1 MSDLYPQETASFN
14 ALPNE
19 CPITFLDYG
28 ILTEKIT
35 DKVVTFRQKE
45 RTKRKDELIDKL
57 KLKYLKGCL
66 YQLDLLSR
74 MSQGECKPIIDLWKK
89 KHLVSS
95 KKKIKTFLDNNF
107 VPLIY
112 LTEAY
117 EKQQNKVY
125 TFKIGDRVKC
135 IKLRYQSYPR
145 CSYKRAKPYIYYGV
159 VSQEIKEQKEPKY
172 IVNIV
177 KVREYKDEEDN
188 VISYPDFSELIYTY
202 ETWSDVLYM
211 YGWELEKI
219 GEENLVSTR
228 LREKK
233 DYIIKR
239 EKLWEKMKPLL
250 LNIYNVLDF
259 TNIPKLSYNRDLLI
273 SKAKHHDND
282 LSDDEL
288 FERGV
293 MKEIEEQIIPCYKKL
308 WFLDIVDVL
317 DKNTWENLDDETNPL
332 NKLFYID
339 GIELKALKDAKI
351 MARTIKEHHL
361 LYQVSNYKYI
371 VP

>member
-1 MSDLYPQETASFN
+1 MSDLYPQETTSFN
-14 ALPNE
+14 AMPNE

-57 KLKYLKGCL
+57 KLKHLKGCL

-74 MSQGECKPIIDLWKK
+74 MSQGKGKPIIDLWKK

-95 KKKIKTFLDNNF
+95 KKKIKTFLDYNF

-112 LTEAY
+112 LKEAY
-117 EKQQNKVY
+117 EKQQNGHY
-125 TFKIGDRVKC
+125 TFKLGDRVKC
-135 IKLRYQSYPR
+135 IQLRYQSYPR
-145 CSYKRAKPYIYYGV
+145 RSYTCAKPYIYYGFV
-159 VSQEIKEQKEPKY
+159 KEIRGQNDPEY
-172 IVNIV
+172 IVDLV

-188 VISYPDFSELIYTY
+188 VISYPDFSELLYTY
-202 ETWSDVLYM
+202 GVWSDSLVM
-211 YGWELEKI
+211 SGWELEKI
-219 GEENLVSTR
+219 GEENLVTTR

-250 LNIYNVLDF
+250 LNIYKVLVF
-259 TNIPKLSYNRDLLI
+259 TDIPNCSYNRDLLI

-293 MKEIEEQIIPCYKKL
+293 MQEIEWQIIPRYKKL
-308 WFLDIVDVL
+308 WFLDIVNVL
-317 DKNTWENLDDETNPL
+317 DKDTWENLDDETNPL
-332 NKLFYID
+332 NKLYYID

-351 MARTIKEHHL
+351 MARTIKTNNL
-361 LYQVSNYKYI
+361 LYQVSNYRSI